1 MVNHL
6 DKLKDMTGKNSSQ
19 AIIRTSI
26 GSEAIT
32 PQSQHVGD
40 FTSALKSMCKNIN
53 IVKLKNTKDILKEY
67 KLALGRKDNVSTIL
81 IEYGT
86 FIMKNK

>member
-1 MVNHL
+1 
-6 DKLKDMTGKNSSQ
+6 MTGKNSSQ

-26 GSEAIT
+26 GSERPLH

-81 IEYGT
+81 IEYGD
-86 FIMKNK
+86 FYNEK

>member
-1 MVNHL
+1 
-6 DKLKDMTGKNSSQ
+6 MTGKNSSQ

-26 GSEAIT
+26 VWEAIT

-53 IVKLKNTKDILKEY
+53 IVKPKIQ
-67 KLALGRKDNVSTIL
+67 RIS
-81 IEYGT
+81 
-86 FIMKNK
+86 